1 MTRSTSPQRL
11 EDNWSD
17 QYLFQ
22 NSEQS
27 LCEDSPIMNHGFLL
41 KSWFGVAMID
51 PSGSEIFRLFFLPL
65 FWITEHSG
73 VILSGLGSDR
83 PNGTSRNINN
93 SATRILCS
101 VMQKRHQTSLLL
113 VDHNRILAWLQ
124 LWIMFIENM
133 FTIIAQIHST
143 SFNHGSTWF
152 HFTVL
157 HSLPFNGYLLS
168 VISLTLVSIC

>member
-27 LCEDSPIMNHGFLL
+27 LCEDSPITNHAFLF
-41 KSWFGVAMID
+41 KNWFGVAMID
-51 PSGSEIFRLFFLPL
+51 QSGSEIFRLFFPPL
-65 FWITEHSG
+65 FWI
-73 VILSGLGSDR
+73 ILSGLGSDR

-101 VMQKRHQTSLLL
+101 MMQKRHQTLLL
-113 VDHNRILAWLQ
+113 VDHDRVYMGECSYGSCLSKTCYYNKSNSLY
-124 LWIMFIENM
+124 
-133 FTIIAQIHST
+133 TT
-143 SFNHGSTWF
+143 FNHGYTWF

-157 HSLPFNGYLLS
+157 HLLFTFCLE
-168 VISLTLVSIC
+168 VKLFICTDQISY